1 MTVPTSVD
9 VARRTRTIVVVPD
22 SSQTINE
29 LRQDVHKK
37 FMAMSLNGDPQLIN
51 GRMLRTIIYD
61 AMPQSI
67 RNEMSGRWNT
77 NVLDVDD
84 AAFLDMLMAC
94 GESEDMNIQK
104 LESDSRKEDKASEH
118 LTTNKATVPNS
129 STGTMTLNNRSYTV
143 LGTEKMKITIGNC
156 RLPISYDQLMLV
168 AVNNKPRLRCRDK
181 AVQAKQKMSTKCSQ
195 TSVKMVNRD
204 TQTRNTLNCAVEGDY
219 ISLFVDNL
227 INCHVEPWHLHSFA
241 SVFVL
246 LIHSFSASIGSR
258 DYTSRRTG
266 KGSRTENRELREKC
280 RDDSDYTEE
289 IAVVTSI
296 W

>member
-37 FMAMSLNGDPQLIN
+37 FMAMVRLKYDSDMKFYLETIKSLNGDPQLIN

-219 ISLFVDNL
+219 M
-227 INCHVEPWHLHSFA
+227 
-241 SVFVL
+241 
-246 LIHSFSASIGSR
+246 
-258 DYTSRRTG
+258 
-266 KGSRTENRELREKC
+266 
-280 RDDSDYTEE
+280 
-289 IAVVTSI
+289 
-296 W
+296 